1 MKLLSLNNFC
11 RIIFAIIILTNSTY
25 ADDTIDIW
33 KKKVNLE
40 NSQQANEN
48 SPKKNKLNKIFKSKK
63 TSQDIEINSEI
74 SENTIET
81 KLYGIHDPDDYN
93 FNLTMWTRSDGSG
106 ISSTIKRINKLKLSK
121 TAENIFLNTIL
132 SYSYPP
138 KNISEKEFLNLKI
151 SWMVENK
158 KDDLLEKFLEK
169 NNNFY
174 NKKKIIQ
181 YLVDKNIAKANLKE
195 GCEKANFI
203 GKEIK
208 DSYLE
213 KFKIYCLIYNNKKN
227 QAQLL
232 YDILKE
238 QKKSDTFF
246 NNKINFLLGIS
257 EKTDKKIKDDSLLN
271 LYLSSITVPNFKYE
285 PTKKTSKAIWEYLN
299 AANLIKLEDIE
310 NKEKIIKL
318 EIAANDNR
326 YNKSNIFE
334 IYKRI
339 PFNLNTLINAENTYK
354 SFGNIDSRALIY
366 QKYLLS
372 DNLENKLKLLF
383 ILKDLFV
390 KDKLPNVYAKFL
402 SDRLK
407 EFDKE
412 KIPKSYLEVVE
423 RNTISD
429 IEMKFGKIK
438 YNDKILHKSRVIR
451 QYTESDTPIKKTQ
464 KDLENV
470 YKKIKRNKKYF
481 FSAKDLSLI
490 ESLKVDG
497 ITIPKDLDIDKISK
511 KYQVPSNLLQLVK
524 NQESGFL
531 SLKIVEIIGEDEV
544 VDLDPETIY
553 FITHLLNQL
562 NLVKFRNEILIS
574 ALPLR
579 T

>member
-11 RIIFAIIILTNSTY
+11 KIFFALIILTNFTI
-25 ADDTIDIW
+25 ADDTVDIW
-33 KKKVNLE
+33 KKKNLE
-40 NSQQANEN
+40 NSQKDNKN
-48 SPKKNKLNKIFKSKK
+48 FKKEDKLNKIFNSKK
-63 TSQDIEINSEI
+63 NIQEIEIASEI
-74 SENTIET
+74 SENAVET

-93 FNLTMWTRSDGSG
+93 FNLAMWSRSDGSG
-106 ISSTIKRINKLKLSK
+106 IRNTIKRINKLKLSK

-138 KNISEKEFLNLKI
+138 GNISEKDFLDLKI
-151 SWMVENK
+151 NWMIENK
-158 KDDLLEKFLEK
+158 KDESLEKFLEK
-169 NNNFY
+169 NNDFH

-181 YLVDKNIAKANLKE
+181 YLVDKNIAKANLKD
-195 GCEKANFI
+195 GCKKANFI

-213 KFKIYCLIYNNKKN
+213 KFKIYCLIFNNKKN

-238 QKKSDTFF
+238 QKQSDTFF

-257 EKTDKKIKDDSLLN
+257 EKIDKKIKDDSLLN
-271 LYLSSITVPNFKYE
+271 FYLSSITVPNFKYE
-285 PTKKTSKAIWEYLN
+285 PTNKTSKAVWEYLN
-299 AANLIKLEDIE
+299 SANLIKLDNIE
-310 NKEKIIKL
+310 NEEKIIKL

-326 YNKSNIFE
+326 FKKNNIFE

-339 PFNLNTLINAENTYK
+339 PFDLNALINAENVYQSYSNT
-354 SFGNIDSRALIY
+354 DSRALIY

-372 DNLENKLKLLF
+372 DNIENKLKLLF
-383 ILKDLFV
+383 ILKDLFA

-407 EFDKE
+407 ELANE
-412 KIPKSYLEVVE
+412 KIPESYLEVVE
-423 RNTISD
+423 RNKISE
-429 IEMKFGKIK
+429 IEIKFGKIK
-438 YNDKILHKSRVIR
+438 YNDKILHKSRVLR
-451 QYTESDTPIKKTQ
+451 QYTEEDTPIKKTQ
-464 KDLENV
+464 KDLDNI

-497 ITIPKDLDIDKISK
+497 IKIPKDLDIDKISK
-511 KYQVPSNLLQLVK
+511 KYQVPSNLLQLAE

-544 VDLDPETIY
+544 IDLDPETIY